1 MMKKLLGIVI
11 LSLLCCSPSISNEKY
26 KNIVEPIF
34 CKNDPGSIDKNTRSI
49 VGNGLYYNC
58 YYNKI
63 SHSQAINLKSNKT
76 YLNEKGNHLNLCFD
90 IKSQRISKTLNPYTG
105 SCPSYLVKLLYNGN
119 YYFYY
124 GKKLKNLDK
133 LDKRYLLVKKGEM
146 NYAKEHEALILNNTE
161 KNIKTSHIVKG
172 ISSDGNEYIFDFKLG
187 TIFECVKVPGDWE
200 ICDKYRISETN
211 LNGVVGEISYDDF
224 ADRLGKKQFGGKK
237 KFYSK
242 YSNRISE
249 SKKTCN
255 CENPIYKK
263 FILDLETG
271 NTYKIFHPYSKK
283 VKLDDEFR
291 LKYKKNYYK
300 FEEAVSKIT
309 IDHILLAITIYE
321 VVNSGGD
328 ILKSNKKNSSSISS
342 SSTVK
347 KSLGSGSGSVLD
359 KKYGGQ
365 SLKRWIAISRR

>member
-1 MMKKLLGIVI
+1 MKKILGILA
-11 LSLLCCSPSISNEKY
+11 LSLLFCSPSLSNEKY
-26 KNIVEPIF
+26 KNIVDPIF
-34 CKNDPGSIDKNTRSI
+34 CKNDPGNIDKNTRST
-49 VGNGLYYNC
+49 VGNVLYDKCN
-58 YYNKI
+58 YNKL
-63 SHSQAINLKSNKT
+63 SHSQVINLELNKD
-76 YLNEKGNHLNLCFD
+76 YLNKKGNHLNLCFN
-90 IKSQRISKTLNPYTG
+90 IKSQRISKTPYIDTG
-105 SCPSYLVKLLYNGN
+105 TCPNLVKLQYDGN

-124 GKKLKNLDK
+124 GKKLKNL
-133 LDKRYLLVKKGEM
+133 YTIKKELGIKKYEEE
-146 NYAKEHEALILNNTE
+146 NKALILNNTL
-161 KNIKTSHIVKG
+161 KNKKTSHIVKG
-172 ISSDGNEYIFDFKLG
+172 ISSDGNEYIFDFMLG
-187 TIFECVKVPGDWE
+187 TIFECIKVPGDWE
-200 ICDKYRISETN
+200 ICDKYRISETT
-211 LNGVVGEISYDDF
+211 LNGVVAGITYNDF

-242 YSNRISE
+242 YSKKISE
-249 SKKTCN
+249 SKKSCN
-255 CENPIYKK
+255 CDYPIYKK
-263 FILDLETG
+263 FILDLQTG

-309 IDHILLAITIYE
+309 IDHIMLAIAIYD

-328 ILKSNKKNSSSISS
+328 ILKSSKSSSSSVSS
-342 SSTVK
+342 SSTVT